1 MLFHLAGHPVT
12 LPIFAMLLGVFTG
25 ALALLKTV
33 ASLVWRIGGRAAWRD
48 QKMSEDQRLTSG

>member
-1 MLFHLAGHPVT
+1 MT